1 MTRVAQLRPTIHQ
14 RVNDLEE
21 KAKVHEMIAPQVAEM
36 YEVFDLTRKVFSG
49 LNRVSVKIA
58 AALAGLTGAGAAVL
72 TIIDKVRVLFGH

>member
-1 MTRVAQLRPTIHQ
+1 MKAVQLRPTIHQ
-14 RVNDLEE
+14 RVDVLEE
-21 KAKVHEMIAPQVAEM
+21 KAKNHEKMAPQVAEM

-49 LNRVSVKIA
+49 LNRASVKIA